1 MIGSAARYVGPT
13 PVSRLSRLGRLGVDS
28 RAVALRVTI
37 YGRDGCHLCDE
48 ARVAILALAEERGRS
63 SCARSTSRAD
73 DRLLAAY
80 LERIPV
86 VEVEGREVSEL
97 EFDADALRRALH
109 TVGP

>member
-1 MIGSAARYVGPT
+1 VIE
-13 PVSRLSRLGRLGVDS
+13 
-28 RAVALRVTI
+28 VTL

-48 ARVAILALAEERGRS
+48 ARAAVIELGGDAISLREVDIE
-63 SCARSTSRAD
+63 TD
-73 DRLLAAY
+73 DRLLSAY

-97 EFDADALRRALH
+97 VFDRDAFTRALH